1 MATRLDKTE
10 NFFIFYR
17 KPLLLVLAIIVMGG
31 LFCYSKL
38 QTSLFPEITFPKI
51 KIIADE
57 GLQPVNKMMVTVTKP
72 LENAIKQVPDLKTV
86 RSTTSRGS
94 CEISAFMNWGSDVD
108 LDLQR
113 VQSSIDQIRNDL
125 PADVNITVAKMNPS
139 ILPVSGYTLESHSR
153 SPIELRQLATYTIKP
168 FLSQVD
174 GVSEIRVIGGKAK
187 EYWLTLN
194 KQKMSSLG
202 LTPDIINTT
211 LSNTN
216 FVKSEGYLS
225 DYKRFYLTVTDA
237 TINAKDELANL
248 VISNNRKRVVRLKDF
263 ADIAVNEGI
272 EYIKVNANGQRDGV
286 LIAVIK
292 QPNANVVSL
301 SDDMDAKI
309 ADLQKILPKDVTIKP
324 FYVQADFVKDSI
336 KSVSDSLWIGLLLA
350 IIVAIIFLH
359 SLKASATLLITIPVT

>member
-1 MATRLDKTE
+1 MMKPIKETFLQH
-10 NFFIFYR
+10 R
-17 KPLLLVLAIIVMGG
+17 KPVSLVLVIVILGG
-31 LFCYSKL
+31 IFAYTKL

-51 KIIADE
+51 KVIADE

-72 LENAIKQVPDLKTV
+72 LENAIKQVPDLQTV

-108 LDLQR
+108 LALKGIK
-113 VQSSIDQIRNDL
+113 SIIDKIKNDL
-125 PADVNITVAKMNPS
+125 PADVNISVAKMNPS
-139 ILPVSGYTLESHSR
+139 ILPVSGYTLESHNR
-153 SPIELRQLATYTIKP
+153 SPIELRQLATYTVKP

-174 GVSEIRVIGGKAK
+174 GVSEIRVIGGKVK

-263 ADIAVNEGI
+263 ADITVNEGI
-272 EYIKVNANGQRDGV
+272 EYTKVNANGHDGV
-286 LIAVIK
+286 LVAVIK
-292 QPNANVVSL
+292 QPNANLVSL
-301 SDDMDAKI
+301 SADMDAKI

-324 FYVQADFVKDSI
+324 YYVQADFVNDSI
-336 KSVSDSLWIGLLLA
+336 KSVSD
-350 IIVAIIFLH
+350 
-359 SLKASATLLITIPVT
+359 